1 MTYSGSMTD
10 VSILAHELGQG
21 FHHCVM
27 RDLPDAQRHYGR
39 SVAETASI
47 FGETV
52 VRLRNIRLSGE
63 FCRDTHSTQESQ
75 SSIRSKYTSAGR
87 LRRW

>member
-1 MTYSGSMTD
+1 MAGHLNPLRRHYMTYSGSMTD

-52 VRLRNIRLSGE
+52 VRLRNIRLSECHGH
-63 FCRDTHSTQESQ
+63 CV
-75 SSIRSKYTSAGR
+75 G
-87 LRRW
+87 